1 VTNRASVTLTAV
13 GFVLVAGLT
22 FFLARDWQSREPP
35 YHRVAAAEGCDLRA
49 GPCRQ
54 TVAGGAV
61 VFSIMPQAVPLMRPL
76 QLAVEAVGLDLRAV
90 AVEIR
95 GLNMD
100 MGLNRTLLKQSQT
113 GRWSGETIL
122 PLCSQRQMQ
131 WEAAV
136 RLDAEQGRFEVP
148 FLFDTKRP

>member
-1 VTNRASVTLTAV
+1 MTNRAGVTLMAV
-13 GFVLVAGLT
+13 GFVLVAAVSFGV
-22 FFLARDWQSREPP
+22 ARHWQLRQPV
-35 YHRVAAAEGCDLRA
+35 YNRVAAVESCDLHV

-61 VFSIMPQAVPLMRPL
+61 VFSIMPQPVPLMRPM
-76 QLAVEAVGLDLRAV
+76 QLAVEAVGLDAHGV

-100 MGLNRTLLKQSQT
+100 MGLNRTLLTKSHT
-113 GRWSGETIL
+113 GRWKGETIL
-122 PLCSQRQMQ
+122 PLCSQRRMQ

>member
-1 VTNRASVTLTAV
+1 MTLMAV
-13 GFVLVAGLT
+13 GFVLVAAAT
-22 FFLARDWQSREPP
+22 FGLARHWQSQQPP
-35 YHRVAAAEGCDLRA
+35 FARVAAPEGCDLHA

-54 TVAGGAV
+54 AVAGAGV
-61 VFSIMPQAVPLMRPL
+61 VFSIMPQTVPLMRPL
-76 QLAVEAVGLDLRAV
+76 QLVVEADGLDARSV

-100 MGLNRTLLKQSQT
+100 MGLNRTLLAQSQT
-113 GRWSGETIL
+113 GHWRGETIL
-122 PLCSQRQMQ
+122 PLCSQRRMQ

-136 RLDAEQGRFEVP
+136 RLDTEQGRFEVP

>member
-1 VTNRASVTLTAV
+1 
-13 GFVLVAGLT
+13 
-22 FFLARDWQSREPP
+22 
-35 YHRVAAAEGCDLRA
+35 
-49 GPCRQ
+49 
-54 TVAGGAV
+54 
-61 VFSIMPQAVPLMRPL
+61 MPQAVPLMRPL